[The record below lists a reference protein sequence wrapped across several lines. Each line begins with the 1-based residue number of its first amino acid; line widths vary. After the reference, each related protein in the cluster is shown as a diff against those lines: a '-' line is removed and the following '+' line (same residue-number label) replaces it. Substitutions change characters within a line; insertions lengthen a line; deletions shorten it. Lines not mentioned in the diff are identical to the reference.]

1 MNRFIFSR
9 HIPGTAD
16 IKNSEVPIMQIN
28 QGYLQ
33 VLIASFLWGTIGA
46 FSRWSG
52 LAPLELSFFRLLFAV
67 LTLSFFLPRK
77 KEFVFFYLKDC
88 LLIGFCGLLFAA
100 DCLLFFHALRLTT
113 LSNAVFPY
121 SLQPAFVGVLTPL
134 FLKERVEWKFIL
146 SFTLS
151 LAGLGLLLL
160 PSIVKLSYLDLN
172 GLLLALTGA
181 ICLSVITLI
190 SRLLI
195 MNVYR
200 FVYYEMLIAFFCL
213 LPFIKMDSSLVF
225 HNWLAVITVGVIHT
239 ALAYVY
245 YYEGLKKVKIQY
257 GVTLGYFAPVFAA
270 LAGLFLFGEAISIFT
285 VLGGLLIVTNG
296 IIVVFYQTD
305 KAKGRATPG

>member
-1 MNRFIFSR
+1 MGNNRCFC
-9 HIPGTAD
+9 
-16 IKNSEVPIMQIN
+16 
-28 QGYLQ
+28 
-33 VLIASFLWGTIGA
+33 
-46 FSRWSG
+46 
-52 LAPLELSFFRLLFAV
+52 PLERAGTPGAV
-67 LTLSFFLPRK
+67 LFSLVVCRSDAVFFSSRK
-77 KEFVFFYLKDC
+77 KEFVVFYLKDC

-100 DCLLFFHALRLTT
+100 DCLLFFYALRLTT

-146 SFTLS
+146 FFTLS

-172 GLLLALTGA
+172 GLLLAVTGA
-181 ICLSVITLI
+181 FCLSVITLI
-190 SRLLI
+190 SRLLK

-213 LPFIKMDSSLVF
+213 LPFIKMNSSLFF
-225 HNWLAVITVGVIHT
+225 HNWLAVITIGVIHT

-257 GVTLGYFAPVFAA
+257 GVTLGYFTPVVAA
-270 LAGLFLFGEAISIFT
+270 LAGLFLFGEAISKFT

-296 IIVVFYQTD
+296 IIVVFL
-305 KAKGRATPG
+305 ANR

>member
-1 MNRFIFSR
+1 
-9 HIPGTAD
+9 
-16 IKNSEVPIMQIN
+16 MQIN

-46 FSRWSG
+46 FARWSG

-181 ICLSVITLI
+181 FFLSVITLI

-257 GVTLGYFAPVFAA
+257 GVTLGYFAPVVAA